1 MLDVNQLIE
10 QVLSPTKQ
18 TISSKNVTVQL
29 DLTDDPRRL
38 VLGDPI
44 QLQQVVLNL
53 INNAVEAITQ
63 PEHESRILRLR
74 TEMDHSARTASVR
87 VIDSGPRVDPKL
99 VEGNVSAVFHLK
111 TQRYGNGPLDL

>member
-53 INNAVEAITQ
+53 INNAVEATTQ

-74 TEMDHSARTASVR
+74 TEMDHSARTASISIPVR
-87 VIDSGPRVDPKL
+87 ASIRS
-99 VEGNVSAVFHLK
+99 
-111 TQRYGNGPLDL
+111 